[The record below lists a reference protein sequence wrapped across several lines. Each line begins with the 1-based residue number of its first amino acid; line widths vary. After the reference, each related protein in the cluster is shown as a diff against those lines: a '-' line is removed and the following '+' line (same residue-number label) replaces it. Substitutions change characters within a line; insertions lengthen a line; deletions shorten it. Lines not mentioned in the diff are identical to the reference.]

1 MFHTRCT
8 SYDQF
13 LANPV
18 YGGLVGEWIFL
29 FWRKTCQI
37 KFIIHGHVH
46 PNSPKNMPSNIT
58 KSCWTSLVVLYSQN
72 YVPGWDMRALP
83 WIFSLFRIHKKI
95 PTQTNQ
101 LAKFSYPKK
110 SGNKKFQTPNNSPI
124 TPITR
129 NLEYPQGVVPSL
141 FFKTRQSTK
150 PLKWE

>member
-1 MFHTRCT
+1 MFHTHCT

-13 LANPV
+13 LANSV
-18 YGGLVGEWIFL
+18 YGGLGGEWIFL
-29 FWRKTCQI
+29 FLEKNMSNWIYNPWPCPSKLPQKYAVKYYKKLLI
-37 KFIIHGHVH
+37 KFGRTLF
-46 PNSPKNMPSNIT
+46 SE
-58 KSCWTSLVVLYSQN
+58 L
-72 YVPGWDMRALP
+72 PGWDMRALP
-83 WIFSLFRIHKKI
+83 WVFSLFRIHKKI

-110 SGNKKFQTPNNSPI
+110 SGNNKFQTPNNSPI

-129 NLEYPQGVVPSL
+129 NLEYPQEVVPSL